1 MRTELNNIESL
12 ERALSDLEAIAVLLV
27 DVLDRYHLP
36 SELGRSQYYLDFVI
50 ERLENELEE
59 IKFNRFV
66 A

>member
-12 ERALSDLEAIAVLLV
+12 ERALSDLDAIAVLMT
-27 DVLDRYHLP
+27 DVMNRYNLP
-36 SELGRSQYYLDFVI
+36 SDLGRSQYYLEFVI